1 MTIYNAK
8 IISTTLG
15 KEDHDIFTFFLHLEF
30 EYGTQGFGGYCL
42 DSYNKKLKR
51 RVCVGVGLE
60 VINQILDTVG
70 VNIWEKLP
78 GHYVRVKLEKWN
90 SPIKEIGNIMKDKW
104 FNIEQFFKENKE
116 I

>member
-15 KEDHDIFTFFLHLEF
+15 KEDHDAFTFFLYLDF
-30 EYGTQGFGGYCL
+30 KCGTQGFGGYFL
-42 DSYNKKLKR
+42 DSYDKKLKQ

-60 VINQILDTVG
+60 VIKQILDTVG
-70 VNIWEKLP
+70 VDIWEKLP
-78 GHYVRVKLEKWN
+78 GNYVRVKVENWG
-90 SPIKEIGNIMKDKW
+90 SPIKEIGNIIEDKW
-104 FNIEQFFKENKE
+104 FNVEQFFKENEE